1 MPVYTLNGETAS
13 NVYDVDGNTIATGET
28 EEYVDGRLVLFKDD
42 FDKGYLDEKNW
53 IAENRNSFGNRS
65 IQAYTG
71 RSENVR
77 VENSNLI
84 ITAKREPYW
93 GKQWTS
99 AQIVSR
105 GLQEFKYGRFEA
117 RMKLSAFGTGIWPAF
132 WTLGRTW
139 YSSDAYT
146 INWAKCGE
154 IDFFDPYEGDSVPYF
169 GIHYDLGNGH
179 QSNIK
184 HVSAIDMTEYHVFAG
199 EWTESKIEMFIDGV
213 SIGSFDTSNLV
224 ANDGWYP
231 FRNPHFL
238 LLCLQV
244 APNVT
249 DSTPNEVNMYVDWV
263 RVLAPEGVTSRVYP
277 TAVNLSGTV
286 NSMAVGDTA
295 KLIATVEPSNATE
308 QTVNWRSE
316 NELKAQM
323 RGGQVT
329 KLQNEPCSVSAVC
342 DNGVH
347 ADFIIPYTES

>member
-1 MPVYTLNGETAS
+1 MAIYDYNGNALAS
-13 NVYDVDGNTIATGET
+13 VYDIDGNVLATNE

-42 FDKGYLDEKNW
+42 FDKGYLDENNW
-53 IAENRNSFGNRS
+53 IAENRNSFGNGS

-71 RSENVR
+71 RSDNVR

-84 ITAKREPYW
+84 ITAKRESYW
-93 GKQWTS
+93 GKSWTS

-117 RMKLSAFGTGIWPAF
+117 RIKVPSTGVGLWPAF

-154 IDFFDPYEGDSVPYF
+154 IDILEMYDSDGIPTSN
-169 GIHYDLGNGH
+169 IHYDLGSGH
-179 QSNIK
+179 VSGGEK
-184 HVSAIDMTEYHVFAG
+184 SGSAIDLSEYHIYAC
-199 EWTESKIEMFIDGV
+199 EWTESKIEFFVDDI
-213 SIGSFDTSNLV
+213 SIGSFNTSSLV
-224 ANDGWYP
+224 ASDGWYP
-231 FRNPHFL
+231 FQNPHFI
-238 LLCLQV
+238 LLCLQISSS
-244 APNVT
+244 AT
-249 DSTPNEVNMYVDWV
+249 ESTPDTNVMYVDWV

-277 TAVNLSGTV
+277 TSLTLDGTV
-286 NSMAVGDTA
+286 DSMDVDDVA
-295 KLIATVEPSNATE
+295 KLVATAVPSSTTE
-308 QTVNWRSE
+308 QTVSWRSE

-342 DNGVH
+342 KNGVH
-347 ADFIIPYTES
+347 ADFIIPYTE